1 MDKLLG
7 GLIAV
12 VLGVA
17 FSFLMSFPV
26 YLLWNRVLVGA
37 VSGVHEISWIQAWGI
52 TLLISL
58 LFKSSV
64 HTQNS

>member
-26 YLLWNRVLVGA
+26 YLLWNAALVGA

-58 LFKSSV
+58 LFKSSIQ
-64 HTQNS
+64 TQNS